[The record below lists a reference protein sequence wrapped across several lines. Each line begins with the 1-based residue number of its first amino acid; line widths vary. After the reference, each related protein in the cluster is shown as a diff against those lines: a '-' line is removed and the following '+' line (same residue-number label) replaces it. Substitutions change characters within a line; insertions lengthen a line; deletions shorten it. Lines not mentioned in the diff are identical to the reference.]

1 MGGNAVGIYVHDVQK
16 NSIADLAGLKK
27 GDQILEYNGVD
38 LRRVTAESA
47 ATEISKPADNVTVLV
62 QHNMTS
68 ELRPK
73 KTGFAFVLLKKKT
86 MIRLFFR
93 LTQNSIKS
101 KTKLAILCTFVLDSI
116 VLEI

>member
-16 NSIADLAGLKK
+16 NSIADVAGLKK

-68 ELRPK
+68 ELA
-73 KTGFAFVLLKKKT
+73 AFIPIPPVFD
-86 MIRLFFR
+86 FFSFDP
-93 LTQNSIKS
+93 LQNLIKS
-101 KTKLAILCTFVLDSI
+101 KTKPVILFTFAPDSI
-116 VLEI
+116 ERAI

>member
-1 MGGNAVGIYVHDVQK
+1 MHTKKTTNLGISLMGGNAVGIYVHDVQK

-68 ELRPK
+68 KLCATHSIR
-73 KTGFAFVLLKKKT
+73 FCVLLNIAFVSSHR
-86 MIRLFFR
+86 IQSNQR
-93 LTQNSIKS
+93 
-101 KTKLAILCTFVLDSI
+101 
-116 VLEI
+116 